1 MCPKAKTVSSKPSRP
16 NVNSVDET
24 TADCF
29 NAIQNTNYNPEC
41 GSDYDSLDNNMV
53 ASIASNTLQIEQ
65 KNTNLQIGNT
75 KVGLLMFSGKVNSML
90 NESLA
95 TEVINNSTL
104 TRWLTK
110 VPAKG
115 LKIFPNEPVPLHWHN
130 ADAGRE

>member
-1 MCPKAKTVSSKPSRP
+1 MCPKTKTVWSKPSRP
-16 NVNSVDET
+16 NVNFVDET
-24 TADCF
+24 TTDCF

-75 KVGLLMFSGKVNSML
+75 KVGLLMFSGSVCSML

-95 TEVINNSTL
+95 TEVFNNSTL

-115 LKIFPNEPVPLHWHN
+115 LQTFANEPIPLH
-130 ADAGRE
+130 